1 MSNLL
6 EGLRVIDLSQWLP
19 GPAAGQMLADLGASV
34 VKVEPPAGDPMRR
47 LGPQDPDGVSA
58 WYKLVN
64 AGKTVLRLDLK
75 SEEGKDRF
83 AELLA
88 AADVLLESYRPG
100 TLDKLGFGAERRQAL
115 RPDLIHCALSG
126 FGQTGPLA
134 KRGGH
139 DINYLALGGGLIASG
154 TAERPVAAFPPVAD
168 HASALQAVSAILAA
182 LFRRTRSGQGASLD
196 ISLTETVLAWQAIP
210 MTSALRGD
218 ALHREAG
225 VLNGGAAFYRIYQC
239 ADGRFVSLGAIEPKF
254 WANFCTAVRQESW
267 IARQDEP
274 LPQNALIEEVATL
287 FKSRPLG
294 DWEALLNTVD
304 CCFQALLE
312 PEEVLAHPQVQA
324 RSQVSVSGADDGAP
338 LVEVGF
344 GGWIDRQPPTR
355 RAPLRE
361 AEADEVLEQWRR
373 QDAQP

>member
-1 MSNLL
+1 MSDLL

-34 VKVEPPAGDPMRR
+34 VKVEPLGGDPMRR
-47 LGPQDPDGVSA
+47 LGPQDPDGISA

-64 AGKTVLRLDLK
+64 TGKTVLRLNLK
-75 SEEGKDRF
+75 SQEGKARF

-88 AADVLLESYRPG
+88 TADVLLESYRPG

-134 KRGGH
+134 TRGGH

-210 MTSALRGD
+210 MTSALRGE
-218 ALHREAG
+218 APQREAG

-254 WANFCTAVRQESW
+254 WANFCTAVGQENW
-267 IARQDEP
+267 MARQDEP
-274 LPQNALIEEVATL
+274 LPQNGLIEEVAAL
-287 FKSRPLG
+287 FKSRPLR
-294 DWEALLNTVD
+294 DWEALLNAVD
-304 CCFQALLE
+304 CCFQALLG
-312 PEEVLAHPQVQA
+312 PEEVLAHPQV
-324 RSQVSVSGADDGAP
+324 RDRGQVNVSGADGSGP
-338 LVEVGF
+338 LVEIGF
-344 GGWIDRQPPTR
+344 GGWIDGQPPAR
-355 RAPLRE
+355 RTPLQE
-361 AEADEVLEQWRR
+361 AESAEVLAQWRR
-373 QDAQP
+373 DKLQ